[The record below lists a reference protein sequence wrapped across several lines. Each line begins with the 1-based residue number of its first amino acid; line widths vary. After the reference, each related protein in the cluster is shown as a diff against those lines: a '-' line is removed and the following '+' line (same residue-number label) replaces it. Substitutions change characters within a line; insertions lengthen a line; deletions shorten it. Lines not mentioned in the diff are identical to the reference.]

1 LFPPLVPPDVID
13 QLRIYRLSMA
23 KKIAR
28 FRNYETDMTPIGAR
42 PRFPARLRP
51 EMESRL
57 GLVTRGSC
65 TRVRGL
71 SSGGLEQRFE
81 RRRFIGEAR
90 GGDLPPLADD
100 AFGGHELAKA
110 IDRIGG
116 DDPSFLEIKCDER

>member
-1 LFPPLVPPDVID
+1 
-13 QLRIYRLSMA
+13 MA
-23 KKIAR
+23 EKPRASAITKLA
-28 FRNYETDMTPIGAR
+28 MMPIRA
-42 PRFPARLRP
+42 PRTSHPASAPTSVRKW
-51 EMESRL
+51 SGL

-116 DDPSFLEIKCDER
+116 DDPSFLEIKHDER